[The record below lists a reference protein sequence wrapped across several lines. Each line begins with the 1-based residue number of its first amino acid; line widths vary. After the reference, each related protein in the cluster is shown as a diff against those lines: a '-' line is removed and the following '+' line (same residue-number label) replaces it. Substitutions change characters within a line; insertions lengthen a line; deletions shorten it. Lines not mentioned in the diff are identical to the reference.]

1 MFSHVVVAARDLDAA
16 RRFYDAAL
24 GALGYAPG
32 AARADGYSY
41 MGDAGLFSVM
51 ADRAAPQ
58 PADGER
64 AIGFTARSR
73 EDVDRWHAAGLGH
86 GGKAVDTPPTERSLP
101 GGRVY
106 LGVLRDPHGNRVSAI
121 YPLTT

>member
-1 MFSHVVVAARDLDAA
+1 MFSHVVVAACDLYAA

-51 ADRAAPQ
+51 EDHAAPRAADR
-58 PADGER
+58 ER

-73 EDVDRWHAAGLGH
+73 EDVDRWHAAGLDH
-86 GGKAVDTPPTERSLP
+86 GGRSVGAPPAECNLP
-101 GGRVY
+101 GGRAY

-121 YPLTT
+121 YPLSA